1 MFWFWNAS
9 RHLTFRNFIFTY
21 LHNLYKVF
29 LPQNYAAYPQKNTHV
44 DVQIQWKPV
53 AITVKSQVSS
63 GALPRI
69 HHIPLEHHSE
79 ENLGVNTS
87 YLYNILDMRKE
98 GGGGV
103 IQVFQL
109 RGTRNEINRKIMH
122 FTKFTL
128 LFRKNA

>member
-1 MFWFWNAS
+1 M
-9 RHLTFRNFIFTY
+9 
-21 LHNLYKVF
+21 
-29 LPQNYAAYPQKNTHV
+29 
-44 DVQIQWKPV
+44 
-53 AITVKSQVSS
+53 KSHVSS

-79 ENLGVNTS
+79 ENFGVNTS

-98 GGGGV
+98 RGGGV

-128 LFRKNA
+128 LIRKNA

>member
-29 LPQNYAAYPQKNTHV
+29 LPQNYAGYPQKNTHV

-53 AITVKSQVSS
+53 GDNSEITGLLRRSPQNPPHTSR
-63 GALPRI
+63 A
-69 HHIPLEHHSE
+69 PLRGK
-79 ENLGVNTS
+79 LRVNTS

-98 GGGGV
+98 RGGGV

-128 LFRKNA
+128 LIRKNA